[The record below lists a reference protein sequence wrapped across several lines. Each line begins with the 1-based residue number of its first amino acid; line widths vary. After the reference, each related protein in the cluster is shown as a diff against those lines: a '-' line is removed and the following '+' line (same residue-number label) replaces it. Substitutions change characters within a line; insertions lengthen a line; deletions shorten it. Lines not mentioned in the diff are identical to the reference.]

1 MSDQNDKKEKKEPD
15 EIPQNAKFYIVKCKN
30 LESTINKLKLYI
42 KQLSKRIIEISREK
56 EDLKVTINNNAVI
69 SEEIINLK
77 DELKNVRKQR
87 EEIVLQKDQEIS
99 NLTRKV
105 SMLENKMQI
114 DKSDFDKNIEIYSSK
129 MNTVTYLQM
138 DNEAY
143 KDELEKMIK
152 GRKELEAQKE
162 EELKMARVKY
172 DSKLSKF
179 KEKMIDTLRKTN
191 EDLKNFNHEFMG
203 ANNRLLLEQKIQLLN
218 IIDEK
223 NKIIKDL
230 NKQIDVLRE
239 KINNDE
245 KDQEIHKLVEY
256 NLAYKLL
263 QKNQNPLNKNKQSR
277 KRNLFNN
284 AQTLTKNQSEKNIY
298 MRTTNMNNQRNKLMN
313 NNINLQKSH
322 SIEEIEQFPKTSQTN
337 FIFSKQ
343 RKTFLKEMQG
353 KNMEIER
360 EKLINIQLRNKLN
373 IYKSK
378 FKGLVDFLEENL
390 QSFSKDE
397 KLMAKTNFNSKT
409 EKLKKCEFDEFN
421 QEEKKELLSIL
432 IKYLMPLANPEMDLS
447 ASNESKTY
455 FNTNLS
461 ITKLK
466 RVKNKN
472 YLKDELLKKAF
483 VNKANRYHQ
492 DIMTGKNLIFNSSK
506 NDILDI

>member
-1 MSDQNDKKEKKEPD
+1 MSEPNNKKEEKKPD
-15 EIPQNAKFYIVKCKN
+15 EVPQNAKFYIVKCKN

-42 KQLSKRIIEISREK
+42 KQLSKRIIEISTEK
-56 EDLKVTINNNAVI
+56 EDLKVTIHNNEVI

-99 NLTRKV
+99 NLTRQV
-105 SMLENKMQI
+105 SMLENKMQT

-152 GRKELEAQKE
+152 GRKELEAQKQ
-162 EELKMARVKY
+162 EELEMAKVKY

-179 KEKMIDTLRKTN
+179 KEKMIDTLKKTN

-203 ANNRLLLEQKIQLLN
+203 ANNRLLLEQKKQLLN

-230 NKQIDVLRE
+230 NKQIDILRE
-239 KINNDE
+239 KLHDDE

-263 QKNQNPLNKNKQSR
+263 QKNQNPSNKKKQSR
-277 KRNLFNN
+277 KRNFFNI
-284 AQTLTKNQSEKNIY
+284 AQNLTKNQSEKNMY
-298 MRTTNMNNQRNKLMN
+298 SSTTNMNNQRNKLVN

-373 IYKSK
+373 IYKSR
-378 FKGLVDFLEENL
+378 
-390 QSFSKDE
+390 
-397 KLMAKTNFNSKT
+397 
-409 EKLKKCEFDEFN
+409 
-421 QEEKKELLSIL
+421 
-432 IKYLMPLANPEMDLS
+432 
-447 ASNESKTY
+447 
-455 FNTNLS
+455 
-461 ITKLK
+461 K
-466 RVKNKN
+466 RKIN
-472 YLKDELLKKAF
+472 
-483 VNKANRYHQ
+483 
-492 DIMTGKNLIFNSSK
+492 
-506 NDILDI
+506 

>member
-15 EIPQNAKFYIVKCKN
+15 EIPQNGKFYIVKCKN

-99 NLTRKV
+99 NLSRKV

-143 KDELEKMIK
+143 KNELEKMIK

-162 EELKMARVKY
+162 EELKMTRVKY

-245 KDQEIHKLVEY
+245 KVQEIHKLVEY

-421 QEEKKELLSIL
+421 QDEKKELLSIL

-447 ASNESKTY
+447 AYNESKTY